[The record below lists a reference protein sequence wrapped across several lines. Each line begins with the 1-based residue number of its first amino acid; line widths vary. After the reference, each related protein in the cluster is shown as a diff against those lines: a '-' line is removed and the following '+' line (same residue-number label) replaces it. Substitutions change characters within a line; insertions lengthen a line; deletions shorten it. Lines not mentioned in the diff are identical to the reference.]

1 MASTPKKE
9 LADVLRQRISSGEAK
24 RLRKWEL
31 EAKKKSSSGGS
42 STESYDGPVIKVDN
56 FGSSTDYLATEPV
69 RLGAVADHPKVEQWT
84 SCRVEAR
91 SILDEAGLE
100 WQSLGVF
107 METDAAGRSRP
118 MILIEVEDNR
128 HAEIWRPTTISI
140 CQILFV
146 NGCLDLAVVISAPRP
161 PPCFCFAI
169 SSAHHLVQ
177 TWPLRFRVPFLESLE
192 SSTDWETV
200 GVFEYGPSFKETA
213 PTVVVTVPSIHEQDY
228 VSLER
233 RLKSRLNQ
241 LNAPLLDVK
250 ILQGEMGASNVNDFS
265 PTKGSPRQTFTPK
278 VPMGYSIGVEPKGSG
293 TMGGYVRVTRPDG
306 TTRICA
312 LTNYH
317 VVRTLVPE
325 WKEEWDI
332 QGIKL
337 GQYPPDYSSVYS
349 PSAQDHAKEIEELVT
364 STQEIRGKIDRT
376 SSYLQAKRSIGAASS
391 YVEESYNHLLARK
404 ELHDDRLALCRS
416 ITQTQTRFG
425 KVIAAS
431 GYRKSG
437 KQRLDWAL
445 ILVNDDRIGENKPD
459 ELPQF
464 NLEGLSKPKEFAADS
479 SALPILEFFKIGRTT
494 ALTTGVYNDIDMD
507 VRVDLPVNNMT
518 EQRRQERAQRDAA
531 ALKGMIKEDREKAY
545 AAPFKVQTEEHCIV
559 AATPAD
565 DRAFSRP
572 GDSGS
577 WVFSDAGRLVGMI
590 GGQNLNSA
598 TVFTPID
605 LIFKDIEFMTG
616 GCK

>member
-24 RLRKWEL
+24 RLHKWDL
-31 EAKKKSSSGGS
+31 EAKKKSSNGGS
-42 STESYDGPVIKVDN
+42 STESYDSPVIMVNN

-69 RLGAVADHPKVEQWT
+69 RLGAIAGHPKVEQWT

-100 WQSLGVF
+100 WQSVGIF
-107 METDAAGRSRP
+107 MEIDAAGRSRP
-118 MILIEVEDNR
+118 MMLIEVEDDR
-128 HAEIWRPTTISI
+128 HAEIWKPTTISI
-140 CQILFV
+140 CQMLFV

-169 SSAHHLVQ
+169 SSAHHLVR
-177 TWPLRFRVPFLESLE
+177 TWPLRFRVPFLESLG

-200 GVFEYGPSFKETA
+200 GVFEYGPSFKETT

-241 LNAPLLDVK
+241 LNAPFLDVK
-250 ILQGEMGASNVNDFS
+250 ILQGQMSVSNVNTPS
-265 PTKGSPRQTFTPK
+265 PTHGYPRQTYTPQ

-306 TTRICA
+306 TTQ
-312 LTNYH
+312 
-317 VVRTLVPE
+317 
-325 WKEEWDI
+325 WKEKWDI

-364 STQEIRGKIDRT
+364 STQEIRDKIDKT
-376 SSYLQAKRSIGAASS
+376 SSYLQTKRSIGAASV
-391 YVEESYNHLLARK
+391 YVEEGYNNLLARK
-404 ELHDDRLALCRS
+404 QLHDDRLALCRS

-445 ILVNDDRIGENKPD
+445 ILVDDDRIGENKFPKPD
-459 ELPQF
+459 ELPHF
-464 NLEGLSKPKEFAADS
+464 DLEGLSKPKEFAADS
-479 SALPILEFFKIGRTT
+479 LALPILEFFKIGRTT

-507 VRVDLPVNNMT
+507 VQVDLPVNNMT
-518 EQRRQERAQRDAA
+518 ERRRQERAQRDAA
-531 ALKGMIKEDREKAY
+531 ALKGMTQEDREKAY
-545 AAPFKVQTEEHCIV
+545 AAPFKVKTEEHCIV
-559 AATPAD
+559 TASHD
-565 DRAFSRP
+565 RERAFSRP

-577 WVFSDAGRLVGMI
+577 WVFSGTGRLVGMI
-590 GGQNLNSA
+590 WGQNSNGA

-616 GCK
+616 GCKVALL